1 MVRVKRGNVARKFRK
16 KILNFA
22 KGFSG
27 KHSKLFRV
35 ANQKVFHAL
44 SYSYRGRKER
54 KRFFRRLWITRI
66 GIATKLYGI
75 SYSRFIHSLKNEKIL
90 LNRKMLSHLAI
101 YDPLSWE
108 TLVNSTN
115 NKTHSA

>member
-1 MVRVKRGNVARKFRK
+1 MVRVKRGNVARQFRK
-16 KILNFA
+16 KILDFA

-27 KHSKLFRV
+27 KHSKLYRV

-44 SYSYRGRKER
+44 AYSYRGRKER

-66 GIATKLYGI
+66 GIATKLYGL
-75 SYSRFIHSLKNEKIL
+75 SYSRFINKLKENKIL

-101 YDPLSWE
+101 FDPLSWE
-108 TLVNSTN
+108 NLVTSLTE
-115 NKTHSA
+115 KTHSS

>member
-1 MVRVKRGNVARKFRK
+1 MVRIKRGNVARKFRK
-16 KILNFA
+16 KILDFA

-35 ANQKVFHAL
+35 ANQKVLHAL
-44 SYSYRGRKER
+44 MYSYRGRKER

-75 SYSRFIHSLKNEKIL
+75 SYSQFIHRLKKDKIL
-90 LNRKMLSHLAI
+90 INRKMLSHLAI
-101 YDPLSWE
+101 FDPLSWE
-108 TLVNSTN
+108 NLVESVNSPA
-115 NKTHSA
+115 HSS

>member
-1 MVRVKRGNVARKFRK
+1 MVRIKRGNVARKFRK

-44 SYSYRGRKER
+44 LYSYRGRKER

-75 SYSRFIHSLKNEKIL
+75 SYSHFIHLLKKDKVL

-101 YDPLSWE
+101 FDPLSWE
-108 TLVNSTN
+108 NLVEAVNSN
-115 NKTHSA
+115 PHSS

>member
-1 MVRVKRGNVARKFRK
+1 MVRIKRGNVARKFRK

-27 KHSKLFRV
+27 KHSRLFRV

-44 SYSYRGRKER
+44 MYSYRGRKER

-75 SYSRFIHSLKNEKIL
+75 SYSQFINRLKNEKIL
-90 LNRKMLSHLAI
+90 INRKMLSHLAI
-101 YDPLSWE
+101 FDPLSWE
-108 TLVNSTN
+108 TLVESVREN
-115 NKTHSA
+115 THS

>member
-1 MVRVKRGNVARKFRK
+1 MVRIKRGNVARKFRK
-16 KILNFA
+16 KILDFA

-44 SYSYRGRKER
+44 LYSYRGRKER

-66 GIATKLYGI
+66 GIATRFYDI
-75 SYSRFIHSLKNEKIL
+75 SYSRFINHLKNDKIL
-90 LNRKMLSHLAI
+90 LNRKMLSHIAI
-101 YDPLSWE
+101 FDPLSWE
-108 TLVNSTN
+108 SLLQSVSD
-115 NKTHSA
+115 KTHS

>member
-1 MVRVKRGNVARKFRK
+1 MVRIKRGNVARKFRK

-27 KHSKLFRV
+27 KHSRLFRV

-44 SYSYRGRKER
+44 LYSYRGRKER

-66 GIATKLYGI
+66 GIATKLYGV
-75 SYSRFIHSLKNEKIL
+75 SYSHFIHNLKKDSIL
-90 LNRKMLSHLAI
+90 LNRKMLSHLSI
-101 YDPLSWE
+101 FDPLSWE
-108 TLVNSTN
+108 NLVDSLNTKPS
-115 NKTHSA
+115 

>member
-1 MVRVKRGNVARKFRK
+1 MVRIKRGNVARKFRK

-27 KHSKLFRV
+27 KHSRLFRV

-44 SYSYRGRKER
+44 LYSYRGRKER

-66 GIATKLYGI
+66 GISTKLYGI
-75 SYSRFIHSLKNEKIL
+75 SYSKFIHSLKKDNIL

-101 YDPLSWE
+101 FDPFSWE
-108 TLVNSTN
+108 SLVGSVSS
-115 NKTHSA
+115 KAHS